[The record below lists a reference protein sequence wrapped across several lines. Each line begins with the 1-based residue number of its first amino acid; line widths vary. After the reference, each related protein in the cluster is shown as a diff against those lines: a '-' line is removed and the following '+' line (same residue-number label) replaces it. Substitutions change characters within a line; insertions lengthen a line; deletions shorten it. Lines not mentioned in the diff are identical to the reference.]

1 MRVSTKGRYGLRVM
15 IELAARSG
23 QGPVVMGDIA
33 KSQGISRKYLH
44 SLLTG
49 LKSAG
54 LVRSIRG
61 AGGGYVLARS
71 PDQMTAGDVVK
82 ALEGP
87 FAVVDCVAD
96 SSVCERFD
104 GCVTR
109 EVWKKVGQ
117 AAEKVLSGIT
127 IGQLAE
133 RQRDIQQQD
142 AMYYI

>member
-15 IELAARSG
+15 IELALRNG
-23 QGPVVMGDIA
+23 RGPVVMGEIA

-44 SLLTG
+44 SLLTS

-54 LVRSIRG
+54 LVHSVRG
-61 AGGGYVLARS
+61 AGGGYILAV
-71 PDQMTAGDVVK
+71 PPEKITAGEVVK

-87 FAVVDCVAD
+87 FALVDCVTD
-96 SSVCERFD
+96 SSICNRVD
-104 GCVTR
+104 NCVTR
-109 EVWKKVGQ
+109 EVWKEVGA
-117 AAEKVLSGIT
+117 AAEKVLSDVT

-133 RQRDIQQQD
+133 RQRAIQPQD